1 MSRKAIA
8 NRGYWEWKAAFPKR
22 FLTMEIQN
30 MPVTGG
36 TAPRHA
42 WRTANKLAGFALNW
56 VGSISSDS
64 ERRRYLDVGCG
75 NGFITELVAP
85 DFDEV
90 VAIDMEETRL
100 QDFRAHVN
108 GKSNFQILL
117 MSAAKIDFPNEF
129 FQFITSFEVLEHV
142 PDLDASVLEMVRVC
156 SPGGVIVISV
166 PQVWFPFENHGVQ
179 IGTRFYGVKIPLL
192 PYVRPLHRKYSVARV
207 FSSTEMDRAF
217 VSGGMK
223 LLGTSYASPQFER
236 AAAQA
241 NSWEGKFSFLRG
253 LLDRC
258 ENIPGLRALT
268 GVSMLKAYQKP
279 GIGQAVSI

>member
-1 MSRKAIA
+1 
-8 NRGYWEWKAAFPKR
+8 
-22 FLTMEIQN
+22 MEIQN
-30 MPVTGG
+30 IPVTGG

-56 VGSISSDS
+56 VGSTPSDS

-100 QDFRAHVN
+100 QDFRAHAN

-142 PDLDASVLEMVRVC
+142 PDLDASVVEMVRVC
-156 SPGGVIVISV
+156 SPGGVIVVSV
-166 PQVWFPFENHGVQ
+166 PHVWFPFENHGVQ
-179 IGTRFYGVKIPLL
+179 IGTRFYGKKIPLL
-192 PYVRPLHRKYSVARV
+192 PYVRPLHRRYSVARV
-207 FSSTEMDRAF
+207 FSSAEMDRSF
-217 VSGGMK
+217 VSAGMK
-223 LLGTSYASPQFER
+223 LLETGYASPQFER

-279 GIGQAVSI
+279 GIGKAVSA

>member
-1 MSRKAIA
+1 
-8 NRGYWEWKAAFPKR
+8 
-22 FLTMEIQN
+22 

-42 WRTANKLAGFALNW
+42 WRTANKLAGFALRW
-56 VGSISSDS
+56 VDSIPCGSES
-64 ERRRYLDVGCG
+64 RRYLDVGCG
-75 NGFITELVAP
+75 NGFVTELVAP
-85 DFDEV
+85 AFDQV

-108 GKSNFQILL
+108 GKSNFQILS
-117 MSAAKIDFPNEF
+117 MSAAKIEFPSGF

-142 PDLDASVLEMVRVC
+142 PDLDASTLEMVRVC
-156 SPGGVIVISV
+156 SPGGIIVVSV
-166 PQVWFPFENHGVQ
+166 PHVWFPFENHGVQ
-179 IGTRFYGVKIPLL
+179 IGTRFYGGKIPLL

-207 FSSTEMDRAF
+207 FSSAEMDRSF
-217 VSGGMK
+217 VSRGMK

-236 AAAQA
+236 AAARA

-253 LLDRC
+253 FLNQC
-258 ENIPGLRALT
+258 ENIPGIRALT

-279 GIGQAVSI
+279 GVRQAVSI

>member
-1 MSRKAIA
+1 
-8 NRGYWEWKAAFPKR
+8 
-22 FLTMEIQN
+22 MEIQN

-42 WRTANKLAGFALNW
+42 WRTANKLAGFALSW
-56 VGSISSDS
+56 VGAISRNA

-100 QDFRAHVN
+100 QDFREHIN

-117 MSAAKIDFPNEF
+117 MSAAKIQFPSEF

-156 SPGGVIVISV
+156 SPGGIIAVSV
-166 PQVWFPFENHGVQ
+166 PHVWFPFENHGVQ
-179 IGTRFYGVKIPLL
+179 IGTRFYARKIPLL

-207 FSSTEMDRAF
+207 FSSAEMDRSF
-217 VSGGMK
+217 VSAGMK

-253 LLDRC
+253 LLNRC
-258 ENIPGLRALT
+258 ENVPGIRALT

-279 GIGQAVSI
+279 GIMQALSV

>member
-1 MSRKAIA
+1 
-8 NRGYWEWKAAFPKR
+8 
-22 FLTMEIQN
+22 MEIQN
-30 MPVTGG
+30 KPVPGG

-42 WRTANKLAGFALNW
+42 WRTANKLAGFALSW
-56 VGSISSDS
+56 VGSISRNSK
-64 ERRRYLDVGCG
+64 RRRYLDVGCG
-75 NGFITELVAP
+75 NGFITELVSP

-100 QDFRAHVN
+100 QDFRTHVN
-108 GKSNFQILL
+108 GKSNFQILS
-117 MSAAKIDFPNEF
+117 MSAANIEFPGGF

-156 SPGGVIVISV
+156 SPGGIMVVSV
-166 PQVWFPFENHGVQ
+166 PRVWFPFENHGVQ
-179 IGTRFYGVKIPLL
+179 IGTRFYGRKIPLL
-192 PYVRPLHRKYSVARV
+192 PYIRPLHRKYSVARV
-207 FSSTEMDRAF
+207 FSSAELDRSF
-217 VSGGMK
+217 VSGGME

-253 LLDRC
+253 LLNRC
-258 ENIPGLRALT
+258 ENIPGIRALT

-279 GIGQAVSI
+279 EIRPTVSV

>member
-1 MSRKAIA
+1 
-8 NRGYWEWKAAFPKR
+8 
-22 FLTMEIQN
+22 MEIQN

-56 VGSISSDS
+56 VSSIPGNT

-253 LLDRC
+253 LLGRC

-279 GIGQAVSI
+279 GIGQSVSV

>member
-1 MSRKAIA
+1 MD
-8 NRGYWEWKAAFPKR
+8 AAVPKR
-22 FLTMEIQN
+22 FLMMEIQN
-30 MPVTGG
+30 VPVTGG

-42 WRTANKLAGFALNW
+42 WRTANKLAGFARNW
-56 VGSISSDS
+56 VGSISGDA
-64 ERRRYLDVGCG
+64 EHRRYLDVGCG

-100 QDFRAHVN
+100 QDFRTHVN

-117 MSAAKIDFPNEF
+117 MSAAKIEFPSEF
-129 FQFITSFEVLEHV
+129 FQLITSFEVLEHV
-142 PDLDASVLEMVRVC
+142 PDLDASVHEIVRVC

-179 IGTRFYGVKIPLL
+179 IGTRFYGRKIPLL

-207 FSSTEMDRAF
+207 FSSAEMDRAF

-279 GIGQAVSI
+279 GIGKAVSA